1 MSGMSQIDQDTHAL
15 HSYYPDFLIE
25 LKTGEFC
32 VVEIKGEH
40 LLKDDNTLSKIESA
54 RHLFSIGHQIHYKVI
69 PSKQARMLLTLN
81 VLQEDFLGESHTHI
95 PTRLMIDVLIFLKSS
110 HLGVRGRL
118 NL

>member
-1 MSGMSQIDQDTHAL
+1 MLTHGQSEFYIHYIDQDTHAL
-15 HSYYPDFLIE
+15 RSYYPDFLIE

-54 RHLFSIGHQIHYKVI
+54 RHLFSIEHQMHYKVI

-95 PTRLMIDVLIFLKSS
+95 PTLIDD
-110 HLGVRGRL
+110 
-118 NL
+118 